1 MSLLGWS
8 EMPIISQRRYRRGRW
23 DGLPA

>member
-8 EMPIISQRRYRRGRW
+8 EMPIISQPR
-23 DGLPA
+23 